1 MLAQNVQVPIV
12 RAHFEERVIRSI
24 PLIQRFLDNVQSLA
38 EMEPDKSLSRFSSR
52 ITVHPDLHTL
62 IVTSIPRPEAE
73 SKKYRCQLGERP
85 FIAANAQTQH
95 GDAESETVILIAGA

>member
-1 MLAQNVQVPIV
+1 MLAQNVKVSIV

-24 PLIQRFLDNVQSLA
+24 PLIQKFLDNVQSLA
-38 EMEPDKSLSRFSSR
+38 EMESDRSLIRFSTR
-52 ITVHPDLHTL
+52 ITFHPDLHTL

-73 SKKYRCQLGERP
+73 SKKHRCQLGERP
-85 FIAANAQTQH
+85 FIAAKAQTQH